1 MTTVK
6 TLTLYHA
13 CFKFGA
19 SRVGATSLSRVRPV
33 DSYLMLKLH
42 ANWPSRTRDMMIQS
56 CVALWPAVF
65 TGSSTTYLGVVVV
78 DGRILYVEHP
88 PPNGEIPTHLTP
100 ITAKLHQLPCWW
112 AKRSTW
118 KTSPESIT
126 LEKISTMQKC
136 CLAGNKGLYYM
147 CFDRVTAGLRWC
159 IVFVVAFGAADYKFS
174 VHCNLLPWNVFA

>member
-118 KTSPESIT
+118 ENFPWEHYFGKNLNHAKVLSCWQQGFILHVFWSSHCRAA
-126 LEKISTMQKC
+126 LVHCFRC
-136 CLAGNKGLYYM
+136 CLWCSGL
-147 CFDRVTAGLRWC
+147 
-159 IVFVVAFGAADYKFS
+159 
-174 VHCNLLPWNVFA
+174 